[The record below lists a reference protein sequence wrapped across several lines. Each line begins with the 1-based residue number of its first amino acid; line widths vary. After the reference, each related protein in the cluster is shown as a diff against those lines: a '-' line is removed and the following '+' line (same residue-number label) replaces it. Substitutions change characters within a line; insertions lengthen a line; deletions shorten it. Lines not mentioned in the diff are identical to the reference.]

1 MSVVIAVESPKATVA
16 DTINLPGGASA
27 PSPAP
32 VVILI
37 GGMDNAAYP
46 AKGIA
51 VVTFY
56 YSTMAA
62 DSNSK
67 TGSFW
72 TLYKGRDV
80 GTLLSR
86 AWGFHRVLDGLT
98 IAAPDIDNKRV
109 GVAGC
114 SRLGKAALAAG
125 LFDQRITMTMPMSS
139 GVQGLGPYRYHA
151 LSGQDETLENS
162 KSSAGWWSGSTLGT
176 LV

>member
-80 GTLLSR
+80 GMLLF
-86 AWGFHRVLDGLT
+86 WEFE
-98 IAAPDIDNKRV
+98 
-109 GVAGC
+109 
-114 SRLGKAALAAG
+114 
-125 LFDQRITMTMPMSS
+125 F
-139 GVQGLGPYRYHA
+139 
-151 LSGQDETLENS
+151 LSC
-162 KSSAGWWSGSTLGT
+162 
-176 LV
+176 